1 MARLARAE
9 IFDPSEIAVVQLI
22 GKTVRSCY
30 LMEFDELYG
39 KDFDHRKRLID
50 YLVDAQ
56 VTKAPSVADIAKAV
70 GRELQITMD
79 LLRGPGRKSSV
90 VRARGLAMFLIRQW
104 TVESYQNI
112 GVFFGG
118 RDHTTVMHACKKT
131 EEDLANDH
139 ELTRTVDR
147 VRQRLKLST

>member
-1 MARLARAE
+1 LDAIGA
-9 IFDPSEIAVVQLI
+9 QLQDGMSPLQLRGI
-22 GKTVRSCY
+22 LIRWSHHNRMTPERTQKES
-30 LMEFDELYG
+30 
-39 KDFDHRKRLID
+39 KRLID
-50 YLVDAQ
+50 NLVDAQ